1 MIWLQFR
8 LPLPPSGNNFY
19 TIARGRKI
27 LSGKARDWRA
37 ACVAILQGVY
47 AGKPLEDKNLC
58 LHLTVTFPDRRK
70 RDIDNVIKPLLDV
83 LTQGGVW
90 RDDSQVGELCV
101 TRDADAGPRGTV
113 LATLWSFRS

>member
-1 MIWLQFR
+1 MGMLQVR

-37 ACVAILQGVY
+37 ECVGILQGAY
-47 AGKPLEDKNLC
+47 TGKPLEDKDLC

-70 RDIDNVIKPLLDV
+70 RDIDNVIKPLMDV
-83 LTQGGVW
+83 FTQGGIW
-90 RDDSQVGELCV
+90 RDDSQVGELVV
-101 TRDADAGPRGTV
+101 TRGGEGPRGTV

>member
-1 MIWLQFR
+1 MPMLQVR

-27 LSGKARDWRA
+27 LSGKARAWRA
-37 ACVAILQGVY
+37 ECVAILQGVY
-47 AGKPLEDKNLC
+47 TGKPLEDTRMR
-58 LHLTVTFPDRRK
+58 LHLAVTFPDRRK

-90 RDDSQVGELCV
+90 HDDSQVSELVV
-101 TRDADAGPRGTV
+101 TRSPAAGPPGTV
-113 LATLWSFRS
+113 LVMLWSSRP